1 MASHRGHLDLDVRDA
16 GEGEDRPM
24 RVLLHL
30 VADGTGW
37 SGELDGEGN
46 VLALDLKVLNEA
58 ERDDVPT
65 QVRVLDLA
73 EGCKDVSRRDCRL
86 CPFPHAHLADVST
99 WRWSSGTR
107 AEVASVLSEKL
118 PERLAMAP

>member
-1 MASHRGHLDLDVRDA
+1 
-16 GEGEDRPM
+16 M

-46 VLALDLKVLNEA
+46 VLAVDLKVLNEA

-73 EGCKDVSRRDCRL
+73 ESRTDVFRRDCRL
-86 CPFPHAHLADVST
+86 AAFPVYVATASLA
-99 WRWSSGTR
+99 W
-107 AEVASVLSEKL
+107 
-118 PERLAMAP
+118 